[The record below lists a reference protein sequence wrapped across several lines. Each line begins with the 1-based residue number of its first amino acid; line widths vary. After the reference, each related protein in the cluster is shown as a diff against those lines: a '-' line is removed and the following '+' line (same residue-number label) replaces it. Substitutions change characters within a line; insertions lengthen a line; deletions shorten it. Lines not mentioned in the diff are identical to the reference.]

1 MALIKKSK
9 TTCLVSRNVLPN
21 TFLQNSKGC
30 RDLFCISDD
39 RDHRDNHDDHYS
51 SEMLSDNREIAIIA
65 LAKKVAII
73 VFLEK
78 LKTPFSINPTTNL
91 TFSV

>member
-1 MALIKKSK
+1 
-9 TTCLVSRNVLPN
+9 
-21 TFLQNSKGC
+21 
-30 RDLFCISDD
+30 
-39 RDHRDNHDDHYS
+39 
-51 SEMLSDNREIAIIA
+51 MLSDNRKIAIIA

-73 VFLEK
+73 VFREK